1 MVVEK
6 LNQKLQIYQSKISE
20 FQTTIEIASTTFQFL
35 QKDISKLAS
44 KISSMDGEKSE
55 LTKKIEKSG
64 EILLNHLTENLRLK
78 KEIQKTR
85 NQGEKLKD
93 LNTDL
98 QNKIISKSQ

>member
-1 MVVEK
+1 MVEK